1 VSGCIHHHLFILDF
15 YTLFR
20 YTHRIC
26 VWSCRVARLLP
37 VSGWGHIRLLVQR
50 RQILPRKLHHNQR
63 SVRHLD
69 QSAVTQYLTQLNFR
83 LWNQRRHRTI
93 QFRGDE
99 RDYLRSMLRTSRAT
113 MSTIYLAQWDDLM
126 VVQKLQRD
134 LNRRGVTEVDVLQH
148 F

>member
-1 VSGCIHHHLFILDF
+1 MNSIPSASDK
-15 YTLFR
+15 
-20 YTHRIC
+20 
-26 VWSCRVARLLP
+26 S
-37 VSGWGHIRLLVQR
+37 
-50 RQILPRKLHHNQR
+50 RQILPRKLQHNQR

-148 F
+148 FESLNPLELCG